1 MMQVAQGKKILGD
14 ERRDLII
21 KWLATSEEPLT
32 GGELAKRT
40 NVSRQ
45 VIVQD
50 ISILKAK
57 KHPIIATAQG
67 YILVQT
73 EPTKRISRIIAC
85 KHSPESTKEELFI
98 LVDHGVTVKQVIV
111 EHAIYGEITASL
123 MLTTRHDV
131 ENFCMNVEK
140 TKSTLLSELTNGVH
154 LHVIEADHN
163 EQLDKVVQVLN
174 EKGFILND

>member
-1 MMQVAQGKKILGD
+1 MKEKKILGN

-21 KWLATSEEPLT
+21 KWLSITEQPLT

-67 YILVQT
+67 YMIVQNN
-73 EPTKRISRIIAC
+73 PLPKINRIIAC
-85 KHSPESTKEELFI
+85 KHSPTATKEELFI

-111 EHAIYGEITASL
+111 EHAIYGEISASL
-123 MLTTRHDV
+123 MLSTRHDV
-131 ENFCMNVEK
+131 ERFCEHIEK
-140 TKSTLLSELTNGVH
+140 TQSTLLSELTDGVH
-154 LHVIEADHN
+154 LHVIEADSN
-163 EQLDKVVQVLN
+163 DQLDKAVQALD

>member
-1 MMQVAQGKKILGD
+1 MTEGKKILGD
-14 ERRDLII
+14 RRRDLII
-21 KWLATSEEPLT
+21 QWLSNTNEPIT
-32 GGELAKRT
+32 GGELASRT

-67 YILVQT
+67 YIYVQST
-73 EPTKRISRIIAC
+73 PSMRISRIIAC
-85 KHSPESTKEELFI
+85 QHTPAETKEELFI

-123 MLTTRHDV
+123 MLSTRLDV
-131 ENFCMNVEK
+131 EKFCESVRH
-140 TKSTLLSELTNGVH
+140 TKSALLSELTNGVH
-154 LHVIEADHN
+154 LHVIEADHDH
-163 EQLDKVVQVLN
+163 QLNAAVQALEEN
-174 EKGFILND
+174 GFILSD

>member
-1 MMQVAQGKKILGD
+1 MEVNDGKKILGD
-14 ERRDLII
+14 KRRELII
-21 KWLATSEEPLT
+21 QWLSSSEEPLT
-32 GGELAKRT
+32 GGELAKRS

-67 YILVQT
+67 YIYVQQT
-73 EPTKRISRIIAC
+73 PSPKVNRIIAC
-85 KHSPESTKEELFI
+85 KHSPAETKEELFT
-98 LVDHGVTVKQVIV
+98 LVDHGVTVQQVIV

-123 MLTTRHDV
+123 MLSTRLDV
-131 ENFCMNVEK
+131 EAFCKKIEQ
-140 TKSTLLSELTNGVH
+140 TQSSLLSELTDGVH
-154 LHVIEADHN
+154 LHVIEGEN
-163 EQLDKVVQVLN
+163 SSQLEAAIQALN

>member
-1 MMQVAQGKKILGD
+1 MEEGKKILGE
-14 ERRDLII
+14 ERRDLLI
-21 KWLATSEEPLT
+21 KWLSTSEKPLT

-57 KHPIIATAQG
+57 KHPIVATAQG
-67 YILVQT
+67 YILIKT
-73 EPTKRISRIIAC
+73 NPTHRVSRIIAC
-85 KHSPESTKEELFI
+85 KHSPSETKEELFI

-123 MLTTRHDV
+123 MITTRQDV
-131 ENFCMNVEK
+131 ENFCLKIEK
-140 TKSTLLSELTNGVH
+140 TQSTLLSELTNGVH
-154 LHVIEADHN
+154 LHVIEAESND
-163 EQLDKVVQVLN
+163 QLDKVVQVLDK
-174 EKGFILND
+174 KGIILND

>member
-1 MMQVAQGKKILGD
+1 MAQGKKILGD
-14 ERRDLII
+14 ERRDLLI
-21 KWLATSEEPLT
+21 KWLSSSEQPLT

-57 KHPIIATAQG
+57 KYPIIATAQG

-73 EPTKRISRIIAC
+73 RPTQRVSRIIAC
-85 KHSPESTKEELFI
+85 KHSPKETKEELFI

-123 MLTTRHDV
+123 MLTTRQDV
-131 ENFCMNVEK
+131 ENFCSNIEK
-140 TKSTLLSELTNGVH
+140 TQSALLSELTNGVH
-154 LHVIEADHN
+154 LHVIEAENND
-163 EQLDKVVQVLN
+163 QLEKVVQVLDD
-174 EKGFILND
+174 KGFILND